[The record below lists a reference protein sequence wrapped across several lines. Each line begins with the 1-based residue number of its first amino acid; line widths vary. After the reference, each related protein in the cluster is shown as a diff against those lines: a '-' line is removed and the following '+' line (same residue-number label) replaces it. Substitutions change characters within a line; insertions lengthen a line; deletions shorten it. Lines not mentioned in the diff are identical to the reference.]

1 MEFELVVDLRPALR
15 MLDEIATRAEDADW
29 MLDALTE
36 DARAH
41 IQEAFDTEGFGQW
54 PANDPAWAAAK
65 SRGRVLQ
72 NTGMLLDSLVDDR
85 HPLGVR
91 QVQGDSVT
99 VTTRHPA
106 AAHLKRGA
114 RGMPRRDPVPAA
126 PSSTRRKMADRL
138 LVGLVDGTRG

>member
-1 MEFELVVDLRPALR
+1 MEFKLDVDLRPALA
-15 MLDEIATRAEDADW
+15 MLDDIATRAEDADW

-41 IQEAFDTEGFGQW
+41 IQKAFDSQGFGRW

-72 NTGMLLDSLVDDR
+72 NTGALLDSLVDDH

-91 QVQGDSVT
+91 QVRGDAVT
-99 VTTRHPA
+99 VSTRHPA

-126 PSSTRRKMADRL
+126 PSSTRRKMAERL
-138 LVGLVDGTRG
+138 LTGLVDGTRG